1 MEIDLHS
8 FLPWWL
14 AGYFPIF
21 FIPLLKFK
29 RIQLRF
35 MIQRRGPPNNWDMV
49 FFSRDMGT
57 WRFTSGTS
65 RGQDFIVRDWSLGS
79 SKDQD
84 AALAAL
90 EVHHV
95 FPRIELRAL
104 CEGGRLRAEASAER
118 TCMLLQNRNNLANM
132 EHAFSSHALRQHLLL
147 QLSIQYKFLQ
157 ISRIRE
163 KQKDMERAG
172 GDALELLTVKC
183 QV

>member
-104 CEGGRLRAEASAER
+104 CEGGRLQAEASAEK
-118 TCMLLQNRNNLANM
+118 NLYVAS
-132 EHAFSSHALRQHLLL
+132 ESKQPCKHGAC
-147 QLSIQYKFLQ
+147 FLFPRFETAPSLAVVNP
-157 ISRIRE
+157 I
-163 KQKDMERAG
+163 
-172 GDALELLTVKC
+172 
-183 QV
+183 